1 MVIWAAA
8 MKLGDEHSLA
18 SLSPTVEPI
27 YRPLAA
33 PPVDVDEG
41 SESEGSEPLLAG
53 KVSSV
58 AGRAAPA
65 WNAYGR
71 E

>member
-1 MVIWAAA
+1 MCI
-8 MKLGDEHSLA
+8 
-18 SLSPTVEPI
+18 
-27 YRPLAA
+27 PLAA

-41 SESEGSEPLLAG
+41 RESEGSEALLAG
-53 KVSSV
+53 KIRSV